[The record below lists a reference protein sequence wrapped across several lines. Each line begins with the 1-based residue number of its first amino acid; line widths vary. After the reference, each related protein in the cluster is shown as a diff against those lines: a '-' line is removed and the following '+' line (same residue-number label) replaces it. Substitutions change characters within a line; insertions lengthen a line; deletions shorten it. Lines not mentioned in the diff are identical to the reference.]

1 MIDFN
6 SDSDDTTIQRVFP
19 TSGRAQEKERT

>member
-6 SDSDDTTIQRVFP
+6 SDSDDTTIQRVIP
-19 TSGRAQEKERT
+19 AASRAEEKERT